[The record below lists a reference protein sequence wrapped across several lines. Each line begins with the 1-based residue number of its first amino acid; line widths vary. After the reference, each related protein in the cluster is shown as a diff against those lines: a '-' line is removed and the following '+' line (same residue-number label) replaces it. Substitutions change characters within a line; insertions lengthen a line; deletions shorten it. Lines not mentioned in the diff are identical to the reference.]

1 MLNKNKE
8 LHMYRQKMSRGNS
21 RRTFTK
27 HAVKKNSKNFRGNP
41 MRGGIRL

>member
-1 MLNKNKE
+1 MK
-8 LHMYRQKMSRGNS
+8 RQSMSRGNS

-27 HAVKKNSKNFRGNP
+27 HAVKKHPRNSSGSTQV